1 MINQIK
7 RVSEARIGLQVRFFD
22 SLTPGT
28 STESFRQS
36 GRCAGHELLTVRNR
50 LFTRRLGDQS
60 PYVVLRDI
68 VEIVVLFLAEKAYKV

>member
-28 STESFRQS
+28 STESFRES
-36 GRCAGHELLTVRNR
+36 GRCAGHEPLTVWNR

-68 VEIVVLFLAEKAYKV
+68 VVLVVLFFAQKAYKV

>member
-7 RVSEARIGLQVRFFD
+7 RVPDARIGLQVRFFD

-28 STESFRQS
+28 STESYRVS

-60 PYVVLRDI
+60 PYVVLGDI
-68 VEIVVLFLAEKAYKV
+68 VIIVVLYSAEKAYKV